1 MPSADEPSS
10 THTNGTSS
18 RSDQLA
24 HYKKQ
29 YEQLESEL
37 ADFQASSRELE
48 VELEKEI
55 EASEKRERQLKEK
68 VDNLR
73 YEVDEWKVRSNLF
86 IPVFGL
92 PTHRFVC
99 LFLVQI
105 QAIQVRS
112 QYRPEY
118 TPERN
123 YLAAG
128 HEFDATV
135 ETAGHRSCK

>member
-10 THTNGTSS
+10 TRTNGTSS

-24 HYKKQ
+24 YYKKQ

-48 VELEKEI
+48 AELEKEI

-73 YEVDEWKVRSNLF
+73 YEVEEWKVCLVTLPLF
-86 IPVFGL
+86 FRVIKLISFP
-92 PTHRFVC
+92 
-99 LFLVQI
+99 LVEI

-112 QYRPEY
+112 
-118 TPERN
+118 
-123 YLAAG
+123 
-128 HEFDATV
+128 
-135 ETAGHRSCK
+135 